1 MCRLFGMSAAPHRV
15 HARFWLI
22 DASDS
27 LVVQSH
33 RNPDGTGLGHFTAAG
48 RPVVEKEAVA
58 AFEDSRF
65 AGEAAHVV
73 STTFVAHVRHAS
85 TGTVAVRNSHPFA
98 MDGRIFAH
106 NGAIAG
112 LDRLEAE
119 LGDGLRL
126 VQGDTDSERIFAL
139 ITQRISRAGGD
150 VPTGLADAVGWVAR
164 NLPVYALNLVLVTP
178 TDLWA
183 LRYPETHELYV
194 LERAAGGAHGCR
206 PLHMT
211 SSTLG
216 VHSDHLTEQPAVIV
230 ASERLDEHPGWRLLD
245 PGELVHV
252 GPGPNLESSVILRE
266 PPAHPIG
273 VSYLTPPTSH

>member
-1 MCRLFGMSAAPHRV
+1 MSAAPHRV
-15 HARFWLI
+15 HARFWLV

-27 LVVQSH
+27 LVVQS
-33 RNPDGTGLGHFTAAG
+33 RANPDGTGLGHFDRNGHA
-48 RPVVEKEAVA
+48 VVEKEAVA

-65 AGEAAHVV
+65 AGEAAHVE
-73 STTFVAHVRHAS
+73 STTFIAHVRHAS
-85 TGTVAVRNSHPFA
+85 TGAVAVRNSHPFA

-119 LGDGLRL
+119 LGDAISL

-139 ITQRISRAGGD
+139 ITRRIERAGGD
-150 VPTGLADAVGWVAR
+150 VAAGIVDAAGWIAR
-164 NLPVYALNLVLVTP
+164 NLPVYALNLVLATP

-183 LRYPETHELYV
+183 LRYPETHELFV
-194 LERAAGGAHGCR
+194 LERPPGGTHGGR
-206 PLHMT
+206 PLHLR
-211 SSTLG
+211 SETLG
-216 VHSDHLTEQPAVIV
+216 VHSEHLAERPSVVV
-230 ASERLDEHPGWRLLD
+230 ASEPLDEHPDWRLLA

-252 GPGPNLESSVILRE
+252 APGPAVDTSIVLPD

-273 VSYLTPPTSH
+273 VSYLTTPHPSP